1 MTKPTGKPRGPR
13 PRQGPRLQKR
23 PAHRPTPEFWR
34 DPARVHFALA
44 LAWVS
49 GGQSMRRALSKAAI
63 GQRLFPVIP
72 GRADLAKIN
81 GQRQRALRKKSPD
94 PDPLS
99 TLLGVTPRPGDLSIA
114 NRIRGW
120 EIKLKAYRRDPV
132 VDAWLS
138 LMAGY
143 LYSRLQQWPPPS
155 ATEVTAAAARFEALV
170 KNAPD
175 RITA

>member
-1 MTKPTGKPRGPR
+1 MTEPTGAQRGR
-13 PRQGPRLQKR
+13 PPKQGPKLPKR
-23 PAHRPTPEFWR
+23 AAHRPTPNFWR
-34 DPARVHFALA
+34 DPARIHFALA
-44 LAWVS
+44 LAYVA

-72 GRADLAKIN
+72 EGVDLAKIN
-81 GQRQRALRKKSPD
+81 RQRQRALKSKSPD

-99 TLLGVTPRPGDLSIA
+99 TLLCMTRRPGDLSLV

-138 LMAGY
+138 LMAGF
-143 LYSRLQQWPPPS
+143 LCSRLQRLPPMS
-155 ATEVTAAAARFEALV
+155 ATEAAAAGARFEALV
-170 KNAPD
+170 KTAVD
-175 RITA
+175 RISA